1 MKSSKK
7 LVFLILSF
15 VLLFLFTSC
24 LTQQK
29 PIAITITK
37 AVTGINGVVP
47 VKTSVDISWSVAGVD
62 SFTAKLVV
70 EKSGKKVFEKSG
82 LKLTNVTIPED
93 ILWELGDYDYY
104 VEVIAGDQT
113 VKTNKLTFK
122 VVPSV
127 KEIKILTQN
136 NTSILKNSSKI
147 ISWEIF
153 SYIDGRD
160 YEYKILM
167 KKPGESEFT
176 LDGTTTNKTYQITN
190 LITVGNYSVKIIAV
204 ELGNI
209 EIESPEI
216 NFQVANSVYEGDNH
230 FPEIDTPIPDNNAND
245 VSWEY
250 STFKSGAVVNL
261 SWVATDVDDDP
272 LEFDVYINNTFVAT
286 TDQTQISISGFLPG
300 NSVSW
305 YVIVRDDKGFET
317 KSPVWLFTTKSN
329 TAPVFETEVASEA
342 VNDSVVK
349 FTWNAVDNDNDELKY
364 EIYSGT
370 QEASTLIG
378 EKYANF
384 FNTENKD
391 GNYIIVAKDPFG
403 GIAEKG
409 FIYTAPTSEI
419 TGNATVVVYVTDAKS
434 GPAVDNANILVNNIS
449 TTTDANGM
457 ATITLN
463 LTSDSTTLTIEAT
476 KLNHALTKVDGLK
489 LKAGEVKDVYI
500 TLRKAEL
507 NPDPDTQELP
517 EVDFRVYKYNDYYLW
532 ASNGATPENKPEALD
547 IDNVV
552 INYPIFVEI
561 TATPVS
567 NDHINIIYASL
578 GKTPGSGFMTG
589 DRGYT
594 SGASEVAFVF
604 NTFDYNGLTGLH
616 ITVYDYN
623 DNQIEIVK
631 YLNILNNND
640 IVLPKYTPADWAS
653 YGMGTNLDSYT
664 RRMEIGFYSQG
675 SNIEKANVKINNLI
689 KRNVENKIKLLESK
703 FNKKLDYNIE
713 AAQPNSNLWVEVWWI
728 PVNAFDPD
736 GMYYQYPNGYNI
748 YRSFDGLNW
757 EKAGYVSQY
766 SKNNFIFRDY
776 SPKLEPGKEVHY
788 GVTAVYDDGETKLH
802 YLGSVIPLG
811 MFDVELTSPSMLST
825 NVAREPI
832 FEFRPKVYDNSLNN
846 AIFEYTLWIYDLV
859 QSEQH
864 LLPGYIGEDGKVYQQ
879 MYDVMGPYPLAV
891 NYASQQW
898 FLLNANGLYMY
909 NEPLAPNKTYS
920 WAIDLAYAYTQNDV
934 SSAISIS
941 IDQGYGVDPF
951 GRVDADAFNTFTTGT
966 DIYDIYSIEESQDK
980 YLSTYLFGANIVGS
994 VVDVYKNYVYL
1005 EDPITNKALKLKFD
1019 SNVYNVNIGD
1029 ILIVKGDMYSDT
1041 FGKTFAVKNVMIL
1054 DQLSGNELNAIPLD
1068 PSILEENDIG
1078 LNPYASALVSSSGT
1092 ITSID
1097 KYGLSLEYDTT
1108 DSTAS
1113 IYVYKGGS
1121 NILTSDATIG
1131 DRLDVKGILKYYK
1144 TYWEI
1149 SLRSDDDWS
1158 KQ

>member
-1 MKSSKK
+1 MKKK
-7 LVFLILSF
+7 VSYLLIF
-15 VLLFLFTSC
+15 GLLFLLLFASC
-24 LTQQK
+24 IRQQTPLT
-29 PIAITITK
+29 ISITK

-47 VKTSVDISWSVAGVD
+47 VKSPVDIKWSVAGGD
-62 SFTAKLVV
+62 SFTAKVV
-70 EKSGKKVFEKSG
+70 VKLGNSIVFEKSG
-82 LKLTNVTIPED
+82 SNLTEVTIPENKFVN
-93 ILWELGDYDYY
+93 LGDYTYY
-104 VEVIAGDQT
+104 VEVTAGDQT
-113 VKTNKLTFK
+113 VKTKDLTFK

-127 KEIKILTQN
+127 KEVKILSQN
-136 NTSILKNSSKI
+136 NTSVLKNTSKNV
-147 ISWEIF
+147 SWDIL
-153 SYIDGRD
+153 SYIDGRE
-160 YEYKILM
+160 YEYKIML
-167 KKPGESEFT
+167 KSPGKTEFT
-176 LDGTTTNKTYQITN
+176 LVGTTTNKTYEITD
-190 LITVGNYSVKIIAV
+190 LATIGTYSMKIVAV
-204 ELGNI
+204 ELNNI
-209 EIESPEI
+209 EVESPEFL
-216 NFQVANSVYEGDNH
+216 FQVANSLYDGENH
-230 FPEIDTPIPDNNAND
+230 FPEIGNSSPENNAIN
-245 VSWEY
+245 VAWEN
-250 STFKSGAVVNL
+250 STFDTNAIVKL
-261 SWVATDVDDDP
+261 SWLATDVDNDT
-272 LEFDVYINNTFVAT
+272 LEFDVYIDDSFIT
-286 TDQTQISISGFLPG
+286 TTESTEIQFGGFLPEE
-300 NSVSW
+300 NISW
-305 YVIVRDDKGFET
+305 YVVARDEKGFET
-317 KSPVWLFTTKSN
+317 KSPVWSFTLKSN
-329 TAPVFETEVASEA
+329 TAPVFETEVASEI

-349 FTWNAVDNDNDELKY
+349 FSWDAIDNDNDELKY

-391 GNYIIVAKDPFG
+391 GNYIVVAKDPFG
-403 GIAEKG
+403 GISEKE

-434 GPAVDNANILVNNIS
+434 GPAVSGAN
-449 TTTDANGM
+449 
-457 ATITLN
+457 ITLN
-463 LTSDSTTLTIEAT
+463 GITNTTDDSGVATFTISNITDKTILTIEAT
-476 KLNHALTKVDGLK
+476 KLNHALTKVDGLM

-552 INYPIFVEI
+552 INYPIFVEV

-567 NDHINIIYASL
+567 NDHINIIYAAL

-604 NTFDYNGLTGLH
+604 NTFDYKGLTDLH

-653 YGMGTNLDSYT
+653 YDMGTNLDSYT

-689 KRNVENKIKLLESK
+689 KRNVENKIKLFKSK

-713 AAQPNSNLWVEVWWI
+713 AAQLNSNLWVEVWWI
-728 PVNAFDPD
+728 PVNAFDPN
-736 GMYYQYPNGYNI
+736 GVLYQYPNGYNI

-832 FEFRPKVYDNSLNN
+832 FEFRPKVYDNSLDN

-966 DIYDIYSIEESQDK
+966 DIYDTYSIEESQDK
-980 YLSTYLFGANIVGS
+980 YLSTYLFGANVVGS

-1041 FGKTFAVKNVMIL
+1041 SGKTFAVKNVMIL

-1113 IYVYKGGS
+1113 IYIFKGGS

>member
-1 MKSSKK
+1 MKKK
-7 LVFLILSF
+7 VSYLLIF
-15 VLLFLFTSC
+15 GLLFLLLFASC
-24 LTQQK
+24 IRQQTPLT
-29 PIAITITK
+29 ISVTK

-47 VKTSVDISWSVAGVD
+47 VKSPVDIKWSVAGVD
-62 SFTAKLVV
+62 SFTAKVV
-70 EKSGKKVFEKSG
+70 VKFGNSIVFEKSG
-82 LKLTNVTIPED
+82 SNLTEVTIPED
-93 ILWELGDYDYY
+93 KFVNLGDYTYY
-104 VEVIAGDQT
+104 VEVTAGDQT
-113 VKTNKLTFK
+113 VKTKDLTFK

-127 KEIKILTQN
+127 KEVKILSQN
-136 NTSILKNSSKI
+136 NTSVLKDTSKNVSWDIL
-147 ISWEIF
+147 
-153 SYIDGRD
+153 SYIDGRE
-160 YEYKILM
+160 YEYKIML
-167 KKPGESEFT
+167 KSPGETEFT
-176 LDGTTTNKTYQITN
+176 LVGTTTNKTYEITD
-190 LITVGNYSVKIIAV
+190 LATIGTYSMKIVAV
-204 ELGNI
+204 ELNNI
-209 EIESPEI
+209 EVESPEFL
-216 NFQVANSVYEGDNH
+216 FQVANSLYDGENH
-230 FPEIDTPIPDNNAND
+230 FPEIGNSSPENNAIN
-245 VSWEY
+245 VAWEY
-250 STFKSGAVVNL
+250 STFDTNAIVKL
-261 SWVATDVDDDP
+261 SWMATDVDNDA
-272 LEFDVYINNTFVAT
+272 LEFDVYIDDSFIAT
-286 TDQTQISISGFLPG
+286 TENTEIQFEGFLPEE
-300 NSVSW
+300 NISW
-305 YVIVRDDKGFET
+305 YVVARDEKGFET
-317 KSPVWLFTTKSN
+317 KSPVWSFTLKSN
-329 TAPVFETEVASEA
+329 TAPVFETDVASEI
-342 VNDSVVK
+342 VNDSVVR
-349 FTWNAVDNDNDELKY
+349 FSWDAIDNDNDELKY

-370 QEASTLIG
+370 QEASTLID

-403 GIAEKG
+403 GITEKE

-434 GPAVDNANILVNNIS
+434 GPAVAEATVTVNGIIAK
-449 TTTDANGM
+449 TDSIGM

-463 LTSDSTTLTIEAT
+463 LTSDSTLLTIEAT
-476 KLNHALTKVDGLK
+476 KLNHALTKVDGLM
-489 LKAGEVKDVYI
+489 LKVGEVKDVYI

-517 EVDFRVYKYNDYYLW
+517 EVDFHVYKYNDYYLW
-532 ASNGATPENKPEALD
+532 ATNGATPENKPEALD

-552 INYPIFVEI
+552 INYPIFVEV

-567 NDHINIIYASL
+567 NDHINIIYAAL

-594 SGASEVAFVF
+594 SGATEVAFAF
-604 NTFDYNGLTGLH
+604 NTFDYNGLTDLH

-653 YGMGTNLDSYT
+653 HGMGTNLDSYT

-689 KRNVENKIKLLESK
+689 KRNVENKIKLFESK

-728 PVNAFDPD
+728 PVNLYPD
-736 GMYYQYPNGYNI
+736 GVLYQYPNGYNI
-748 YRSFDGLNW
+748 YRSFDGMNW

-788 GVTAVYDDGETKLH
+788 GVTAVYDDGETTLH

-832 FEFRPKVYDNSLNN
+832 FEFRPKVYDNSLDN
-846 AIFEYTLWIYDLV
+846 ATFSYALWIYDLV

-864 LLPGYIGEDGKVYQQ
+864 LVPIYFGEDGNVYQQ
-879 MYDVMGPYPLAV
+879 KYDVVGPYSLAV
-891 NYASQQW
+891 NYADQQW
-898 FLLNANGLYMY
+898 ALLSAYGASLY
-909 NEPLAPNKTYS
+909 NEPLVPNKTYS

-941 IDQGYGVDPF
+941 IDQGYGVDPLF

-966 DIYDIYSIEESQDK
+966 HLTDVVSIADAQNAFVAGDK
-980 YLSTYLFGANIVGS
+980 VKYIIGS
-994 VVDVYKNYVYL
+994 VVDAYSNYVYL

-1041 FGKTFAVKNVMIL
+1041 FGKTFAVKNVEIL
-1054 DQLSGNELNAIPLD
+1054 FQESGNELNAIPLD
-1068 PSILEENDIG
+1068 PSILEENNIG

-1092 ITSID
+1092 ITNID
-1097 KYGLSLEYDTT
+1097 ENGLSLEYDTT